1 VSEEFVDLTART
13 ANARR
18 LEERLLELLATRTG
32 KLQDVLSV
40 ERELA
45 RVREEI
51 ERMEGRLRYLK
62 TRTELSTLSVAL
74 HEPPPLVSPN
84 PGRNPL
90 AEAVREAWRN
100 FVGVLAAGIASLGY
114 LVPVLVLGWGVLAGG
129 RRLSRRTA

>member
-1 VSEEFVDLTART
+1 M
-13 ANARR
+13 
-18 LEERLLELLATRTG
+18 
-32 KLQDVLSV
+32 LSV

-62 TRTELSTLSVAL
+62 TRSQLSTLSVAM
-74 HEPPPLVSPN
+74 HEPPPLVSPT

-90 AEAVREAWRN
+90 AQAVREAWQN

-114 LVPVLVLGWGVLAGG
+114 LVPVLVLGWGAVVAG
-129 RRLSRRTA
+129 RRLTRRAA